1 MTDKAKALQAA
12 LLAARQKAHGDINAP
27 ARPSLRIELS
37 ANRADDDE
45 PWRLARVGEAFGMM
59 VARWAAIREITMRD
73 AREELVEHF
82 SEWRDHKGQLHVYM
96 RKAVPGFMS
105 LMIRQAW
112 EGCCETIIIY
122 HRGERDTPGCAELP
136 RASAF

>member
-12 LLAARQKAHGDINAP
+12 LLAARQKAHGDTTFSD
-27 ARPSLRIELS
+27 RPSLRIELS

-59 VARWAAIREITMRD
+59 VARWAIMREMTMYD

-96 RKAVPGFMS
+96 RKAIPHFMS

-122 HRGERDTPGCAELP
+122 HRGERDTPECVELP